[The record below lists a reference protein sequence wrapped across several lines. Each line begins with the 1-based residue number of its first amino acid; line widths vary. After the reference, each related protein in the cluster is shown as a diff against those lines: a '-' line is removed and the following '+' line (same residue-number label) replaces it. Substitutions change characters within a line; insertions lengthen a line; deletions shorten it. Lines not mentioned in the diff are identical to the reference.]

1 MSYLVLARKWRPQTF
16 KEVVGQT
23 HVTRT
28 LQNAIE
34 KNMLA
39 HAIIF
44 SGARG
49 VGKTSIARIV
59 AKAIN
64 CEHGP
69 GREPCN
75 NCPICLEIT
84 KGSCVDVVEI
94 DGASNRGIDEIR
106 HLRENIMFQ
115 PVQARYKVYI
125 IDEVHMLTREA
136 FNALLKTLEEPP
148 SHVFFIFATTE
159 AAKIPDTIRSRCQH
173 YEFRLLT
180 PKEIQSHL
188 ARINEEEHLGL
199 DNEAIEL
206 ISRAALGSIRD
217 SLSLLDQVVAFG
229 ARTKED
235 VSEALGLIPILTI
248 KEIVTALLKGEPR
261 AALLAIDKVHRF
273 GGDLV
278 KLTQELVVFLRDLLI
293 YCEMGEEGQD
303 LYQSPLYELDSFD
316 REHLDRELIS
326 AILESLA
333 RSLEAISRSS
343 TPRLL
348 LETTL
353 LRLCR
358 IHEISRLDD
367 LIKKV
372 AALNGR
378 NLVESESA
386 HSIPAPTHPYPK
398 EESGETKGLQTT
410 PNRKKPTIPGPAP
423 KEDTDTVVVREPEA
437 DKGSP
442 GYKEDASTSQDRG
455 DFRGY
460 LERVLSG
467 QNEPLLTY
475 IQQVDDIRLN
485 ENDGISIVCSSN
497 FLVGRLN
504 DPKIK
509 EELRRHAREF
519 FGQEKSIEV
528 VSSNGSG
535 QNVDKGSGKR
545 PPVQNSNQ
553 KMLSEKEALKRHPLV
568 QEAIKVFGGKIE
580 SVELFR
586 P

>member
-16 KEVVGQT
+16 KEVVGQV

-34 KNMLA
+34 KDMLA

-69 GREPCN
+69 APEPCN
-75 NCPICLEIT
+75 SCPVCSEIT
-84 KGSCVDVVEI
+84 RGSCVDVIEI
-94 DGASNRGIDEIR
+94 DGASNRGIDEVR
-106 HLRENIMFQ
+106 RLRENIMFQ

-159 AAKIPDTIRSRCQH
+159 AGKIPDTIRSRCQH

-180 PKEIQSHL
+180 PKEIASHL
-188 ARINEEEHLGL
+188 AQINQKEQLGL
-199 DNEAIEL
+199 DDEAIEL
-206 ISRAALGSIRD
+206 IARVAQGSIRD
-217 SLSLLDQVVAFG
+217 SLSLLDQVVAYG

-235 VSEALGLIPILTI
+235 VSEALGLIPILAI
-248 KEIVTALLKGEPR
+248 KEIVGAVLEGKPEG
-261 AALLAIDKVHRF
+261 ALLAIDKIHRF

-278 KLTQELVVFLRDLLI
+278 KLVQELVVFLRDLLI
-293 YCEMGEEGQD
+293 YCELGEEGQD
-303 LYQSPLYELDSFD
+303 LYQNPYYELDSFQA
-316 REHLDRELIS
+316 EELDSELIS

-333 RSLEAISRSS
+333 RSLDVIGRSN

-358 IHEISRLDD
+358 MQEIVRLDD
-367 LIKKV
+367 LVKRISSLKNANSTYKEPFKDEGLKMEVVKGDFEEERVSPSSSPLIK
-372 AALNGR
+372 GR
-378 NLVESESA
+378 DSD
-386 HSIPAPTHPYPK
+386 
-398 EESGETKGLQTT
+398 GL
-410 PNRKKPTIPGPAP
+410 
-423 KEDTDTVVVREPEA
+423 KEDELESVSHSHLEN
-437 DKGSP
+437 
-442 GYKEDASTSQDRG
+442 KESSGAFQDEV

-460 LERVLSG
+460 LERALKG
-467 QNEPLLTY
+467 RNEPLLTY
-475 IQQVDDIRLN
+475 IKQVGNICHQGKDRILF
-485 ENDGISIVCSSN
+485 VCSSN
-497 FLVGRLN
+497 FLTGRLN

-509 EELRRHAREF
+509 EALRKYAREF
-519 FGQEKSIEV
+519 FGEEKLIEV
-528 VSSNGSG
+528 VASDGGEQNSSNGGGGVSPEG
-535 QNVDKGSGKR
+535 GSKQNKAS
-545 PPVQNSNQ
+545 Q
-553 KMLSEKEALKRHPLV
+553 KEAIKQHPLVLEALKM
-568 QEAIKVFGGKIE
+568 FGGKIE
-580 SVELFR
+580 SVELFN